1 MQAQSHKLRIEQVDG
16 AHVVALSG
24 KILDPVCIDTISDR
38 LNELA
43 SSQSRPKIVL
53 DFSDV
58 SHMSSSALGMLTTLH
73 EVVANHEG
81 KLCLCCI
88 RPAIADIFRITRI
101 EEVLVIQP
109 GLDEAIFA
117 VR

>member
-1 MQAQSHKLRIEQVDG
+1 MQNQSHDLRIEQVDG
-16 AHVVALSG
+16 VHVVALSG
-24 KILDPVCIDTISDR
+24 KILDPVCIDAISDR

-43 SSQSRPKIVL
+43 TSQSCPKIVL

-73 EVVANHEG
+73 ETAANHEG

-88 RPAIADIFRITRI
+88 RPAIAEIFRITRLD
-101 EEVLVIQP
+101 EVLAIQS
-109 GLDEAIFA
+109 GLNEAISA